1 MKEKLCEY
9 IRENFTVDNDV
20 IMIAANLYDKARDLY
35 GLSDSYFDCDG
46 VAFIADVL
54 ECIGI
59 TEDEISS
66 ILLTNC

>member
-9 IRENFTVDNDV
+9 IRDNFTVDVDV
-20 IMIAANLYDKARDLY
+20 IYIAANLYDKARDLY
-35 GLSDSYFDCDG
+35 GLSDDYFNYDG

-66 ILLTNC
+66 ILLTD